1 MQDKINGLYFLSVV
15 CLQICWKSNKKG
27 YMAYIF
33 FHVHKVS
40 EQRLTQWLCMLINTE
55 VFLQ

>member
-40 EQRLTQWLCMLINTE
+40 EQRLTQ
-55 VFLQ
+55 